1 MLENLTCY
9 KCNNRFTVDGAQKEC
24 VCHACGETISVSR
37 AIKYD
42 KSISAVKS
50 EENKVLAGEYYQR
63 VDELLAEGDYYLN
76 QGDFAAAEAR
86 FSEGLKITSTD
97 SRLLFGMVKVKTRN
111 FTDLKDTSHFS
122 YFKKAIDFASFEEKK
137 TMRTE
142 YSYYYGQRGLSDA
155 ELNAF
160 KKSDAL
166 NKKSKAETLLKDGI
180 PRHFK
185 MKKSLKPKLV
195 LSIVFGTIG
204 VVLMPLAFVFSEYPA
219 ATYTLSATS
228 FTMFFAAVAL
238 ILSYLNAKTKANV
251 FDAVLDLFDALDGF
265 NLDPA
270 AETAVY
276 KSMIELAVTYLNK
289 GSSTAIENDFK
300 KVAQELTDSGC
311 KKACEF
317 TEKYKAF
324 TKVMKEN
331 QSE

>member
-9 KCNNRFTVDGAQKEC
+9 KCNNRFTADGSLKNC
-24 VCHACGETISVSR
+24 VCPACGENISVSR

-63 VDELLAEGDYYLN
+63 VEALLSEGDYYLS

-86 FSEGLKITSTD
+86 FSVGLKITSTD

-137 TMRTE
+137 TMRAE

-160 KKSDAL
+160 KKTDAI
-166 NKKSKAETLLKDGI
+166 NKKTKAETLLKDGI

-185 MKKSLKPKLV
+185 MKKSLKPKLI
-195 LSIVFGTIG
+195 LSIAFGATG
-204 VVLMPLAFVFSEYPA
+204 VVLIPLAFIFNEYQA
-219 ATYTLSATS
+219 ATYALSAS
-228 FTMFFAAVAL
+228 ALALFFTTIAL
-238 ILSYLNAKTKANV
+238 VLSYLNGKTKVNV
-251 FDAVLDLFDALDGF
+251 FDAVLDLYDALGGF

-270 AETAVY
+270 AEAAVY
-276 KSMIELAVTYLNK
+276 KTMIELAVTYLNK
-289 GSSTAIENDFK
+289 ESSTAVENDFK
-300 KVAQELTDSGC
+300 KLAQELTDA
-311 KKACEF
+311 KNPAADDFMK
-317 TEKYKAF
+317 KYKAF
-324 TKVMKEN
+324 VKALNEN
-331 QSE
+331 